1 MGVGVGYWWQE
12 ADSGAGGGDE
22 WQPQG
27 MMGGWKHLSQASP
40 SLLPFPLEQAR
51 LLLLFYMSGF

>member
-1 MGVGVGYWWQE
+1 MEYWWQE
-12 ADSGAGGGDE
+12 ADSGVAGGDE

-27 MMGGWKHLSQASP
+27 MMGGWKLSQASP